1 MDIKLQGV
9 RNIRDFSEYGF
20 PGYIRSAHLHD
31 MTEGDAEVLVKQYHL
46 KTVIDL
52 RTTIERKERPDCVM
66 ENVEYLHIPLFEES
80 RIGISHERS
89 TQEMGMMLPDMA
101 NLYRNIVTD
110 EFSTAQIKKV
120 MEIINDNSR
129 DGAVLWHCTEGKDRC
144 GIISALFL
152 LSQGIEKDTVML
164 DYLKTNETSE
174 KRADYYYRVALDKS
188 GNSAMAE
195 KVRDVFLAKREYI
208 EPVIE
213 IILSQKP
220 IYSGFVK

>member
-20 PGYIRSAHLHD
+20 PGHIRSAHLHD
-31 MTEGDAEVLVKQYHL
+31 MTKGDAEILSKQYHL

-52 RTTIERKERPDCVM
+52 RTAIERKEQPDHVM
-66 ENVEYLHIPLFEES
+66 ESVEYLHIPLFEEA

-89 TQEMGMMLPDMA
+89 TQEMGMLLPDMA
-101 NLYRNIVTD
+101 KLYRNIVTD
-110 EFSTAQIKKV
+110 EFSKAQIKKV
-120 MEIINDNSR
+120 MEIINDNGR

-152 LSQGIEKDTVML
+152 LSKGIDKDTVML
-164 DYLKTNETSE
+164 DYLKTNEPSE
-174 KRADYYYRVALDKS
+174 KRAEYYYSVALDKS
-188 GNSAMAE
+188 GNSATAE
-195 KVRDVFLAKREYI
+195 KVRDVFLAKREYM

-213 IILSQKP
+213 IMLSQ
-220 IYSGFVK
+220 IRRV

>member
-20 PGYIRSAHLHD
+20 PGHIRSAHLHD
-31 MTEGDAEVLVKQYHL
+31 MTEGDAEVLSKQYHL

-52 RTTIERKERPDCVM
+52 RTATERKEQPDRVM

-89 TQEMGMMLPDMA
+89 TQETGVMLPDMA

-120 MEIINDNSR
+120 MEIMNDNGR
-129 DGAVLWHCTEGKDRC
+129 DRAVLWHCTEGKDRC

-152 LSQGIEKDTVML
+152 LSKGIDKDTVIM
-164 DYLKTNETSE
+164 DYLKTNETNK
-174 KRADYYYRVALDKS
+174 KRAEYYYSVALDKS
-188 GNSAMAE
+188 ADRATAE

-213 IILSQKP
+213 IMLSQMRR
-220 IYSGFVK
+220 V